1 MTYEVFLKQMTGMAM
16 VYKEPL
22 DDVRWPVVLDIY
34 WARFRAWPEARFL
47 AVVDLHLTIS
57 KFFPKPSE
65 LLELGRYVA
74 QAEQPIRLALPRQEE
89 TAQDQQARE
98 EAMAA
103 MRAFLQSD
111 PPSTR
116 RCC

>member
-1 MTYEVFLKQMTGMAM
+1 MTYEVFLKQMTGMAI

-22 DDVRWPVVLDIY
+22 DDVRWPVLLDIY
-34 WARFRAWPEARFL
+34 WARFRSWPEARFL

-57 KFFPKPSE
+57 KFFPKPFD

-74 QAEQPIRLALPRQEE
+74 RAAQPVRLALPQHEE
-89 TAQDQQARE
+89 TPEDRQARE

-103 MRAFLQSD
+103 MRALVESG
-111 PPSTR
+111 PLTTR
-116 RCC
+116 MR